1 MQKLKTL
8 IELLEK
14 NRRIHVSILDLSG
27 ILGTPET
34 AIDFKNVIHTK
45 EFCNIAK
52 STERGYR
59 TCMLCKRLANT
70 KAVEGMRAFSGYCS
84 YGLFEAAVPVVI
96 DKTVAAIVY
105 VGNAVVDVKETK
117 ARIKKT
123 CKRTG
128 VSEEALIGQLENCE
142 MLNDHDELHR
152 IADIISDYI
161 KLLCSSLPKGKSD
174 LHWLVSS
181 MKNYAHQRFCYSITL
196 RELAI
201 IYQKNEQY
209 LGRLFKAHMG
219 VGFNEYCMELRLKKA
234 ERLLTASSDRIID
247 IALECGFNNIS
258 YFNRVFK
265 DRYGV
270 TPTEYKKRQ
279 V

>member
-14 NRRIHVSILDLSG
+14 YRNIHVSILDLSG
-27 ILGTPET
+27 ILDTPET

-59 TCMLCKRLANT
+59 ACMLCKRLANT

-84 YGLFEAAVPVVI
+84 YGLFEAAVPVVME
-96 DKTVAAIVY
+96 KTVAAIVY
-105 VGNAVVDVKETK
+105 VGNAVVDAEETRS
-117 ARIKKT
+117 RIRKT

-128 VSEEALIGQLENCE
+128 VSEEALCRQLKNCE
-142 MLNDHDELHR
+142 MLNDPDELHR
-152 IADIISDYI
+152 IADIISDHI
-161 KLLCSSLPKGKSD
+161 KLICASLPKSRGD

-181 MKNYAHQRFCYSITL
+181 MKNYADQRFCYSITL

-209 LGRLFKAHMG
+209 IGRLFKTHMG
-219 VGFNEYCMELRLKKA
+219 VSFNEYCMELRLKMA
-234 ERLLTASSDRIID
+234 EQLLTTTSDRIID

-258 YFNRVFK
+258 YFNRAFK
-265 DRYGV
+265 ERYGV

>member
-14 NRRIHVSILDLSG
+14 NRRIHVSILDLCG
-27 ILGTPET
+27 ILDTPET

-70 KAVEGMRAFSGYCS
+70 KAVEGMRAFSGYCG
-84 YGLFEAAVPVVI
+84 YGLFEVAVPVVI

-105 VGNAVVDVKETK
+105 VGNAVIDKEETK
-117 ARIKKT
+117 ARIRKT

-128 VSEEALIGQLENCE
+128 VSEKLLIRQLENCE
-142 MLNDHDELHR
+142 MLNDPDELYKT
-152 IADIISDYI
+152 ADIISDYI
-161 KLLCSSLPKGKSD
+161 KLLCSSLPKGRSD

-181 MKNYAHQRFCYSITL
+181 MKNYADQRFCYSITL
-196 RELAI
+196 KELAI

-209 LGRLFKAHMG
+209 IGRLFKKHMG
-219 VGFNEYCMELRLKKA
+219 VGFNEYCMGLRLKKA
-234 ERLLTASSDRIID
+234 STLLPSTSDKIID
-247 IALECGFNNIS
+247 IALDCGFNNIS
-258 YFNRVFK
+258 YFNRAFK
-265 DRYGV
+265 ERYGV